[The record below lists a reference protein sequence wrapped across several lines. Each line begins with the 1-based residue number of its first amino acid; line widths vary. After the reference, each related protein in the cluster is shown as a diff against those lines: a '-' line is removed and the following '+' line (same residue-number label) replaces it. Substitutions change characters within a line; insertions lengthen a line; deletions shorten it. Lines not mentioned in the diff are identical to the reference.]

1 MTPWDDDTIVI
12 GGASDDEDISFTGK
26 LERDPGEQ
34 YKPVKLP
41 PQKEPEPE
49 PEKIEDTSI
58 TDEIEAVIEIG
69 GVSEDQP
76 APSLQPA
83 EEEEIPTSEYEADSD
98 EAIEESSDDNI
109 EEPAEDTEKAEQSEV
124 EEKPEDKAPEKEKEP
139 TDKPDDKKDIKET
152 DKSEK
157 KEPEPAAMTKREEIA
172 APISLKDAAEAESG
186 MDFEKNL
193 LVSASPHLHYGETT
207 KIIMQDVIIALIP
220 AAVISVVYFGLRA
233 LLLIALCVGTSVLS
247 EFICRKVMKRRQT
260 IGDYSAVV
268 TGLLLAFSLPPML
281 NPVYAVIGSAI
292 AIVVVKQMF
301 GGIGMNFANP
311 AVTARIVLFLS
322 FAADMCAF
330 SRPFYWMNS
339 GIESIDA
346 VSGATPLAESSMP
359 TSLLEL
365 FVGYHA
371 GCLGETCAIALIL
384 GGCFLLLRRIITW
397 EIPVCFIGTVFV
409 LSWIFGQDP
418 LYAILSGGVMLGAI
432 FMATDYTTSPVNKTG
447 KIVFGIGCGL
457 LTVIIRRFT
466 NMPEGVS
473 FAILLMNILVPHIER
488 LTSPKPFGEERKAA

>member
-1 MTPWDDDTIVI
+1 
-12 GGASDDEDISFTGK
+12 
-26 LERDPGEQ
+26 
-34 YKPVKLP
+34 
-41 PQKEPEPE
+41 
-49 PEKIEDTSI
+49 
-58 TDEIEAVIEIG
+58 
-69 GVSEDQP
+69 
-76 APSLQPA
+76 
-83 EEEEIPTSEYEADSD
+83 
-98 EAIEESSDDNI
+98 
-109 EEPAEDTEKAEQSEV
+109 
-124 EEKPEDKAPEKEKEP
+124 
-139 TDKPDDKKDIKET
+139 
-152 DKSEK
+152 
-157 KEPEPAAMTKREEIA
+157 
-172 APISLKDAAEAESG
+172 

-432 FMATDYTTSPVNKTG
+432 FMATDYTTSPITKKGQV
-447 KIVFGIGCGL
+447 IFGIGCGL
-457 LTVIIRRFT
+457 FTVFIRYFGSY
-466 NMPEGVS
+466 NEGVCYS
-473 FAILLMNILVPHIER
+473 IMVMNCFTALIDKY
-488 LTSPKPFGEERKAA
+488 TKPTRFGVVKSDKKEAAAK